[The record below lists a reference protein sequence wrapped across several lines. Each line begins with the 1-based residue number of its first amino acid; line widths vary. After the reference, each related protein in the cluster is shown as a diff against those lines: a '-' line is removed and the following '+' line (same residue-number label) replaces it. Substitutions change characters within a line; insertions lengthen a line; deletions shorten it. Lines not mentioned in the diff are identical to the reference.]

1 MNTFFRVF
9 VLVIICIAVTGAL
22 RKKFSPQ
29 IGEHF
34 VEQQP
39 IVSAQEQEVDPSWA
53 QEVDEQQ
60 LLPQKQE
67 RASYLIWSDDPEIIY
82 KKYLLASYLYKKHGS
97 VEALP
102 LAISYASQLGR
113 FEDASLLLKEL
124 PDINTLKETLEV
136 PVLMKLLMNTSD
148 LSFWQLKQ
156 LKDLIET
163 LKTQWSIDDAE
174 YNMYYFVITLIKWD
188 MDNAQFY
195 LNGLQAG
202 RFYREYSQLRALET
216 TTKQY
221 GETPAYYLR
230 GVRAMYLYQQGRWW
244 PARTIWQQIRQQDPA
259 YLLAEQLFAYSSI
272 ALQDRKWALLSLQ
285 QLQKIDPEYR
295 DVYQFFQAISH
306 YSLKEYEASI
316 LLFKQI
322 PETSV
327 YTTDVVRYMLLAYV
341 ALQDYEQIGVLLDKL
356 ITVPLL
362 QDADV
367 YTLFDSLLYSD
378 QKEQWYTL
386 FTRFGEQI
394 ERLEKRCQ
402 LELKD
407 KAYICLYGKAGILL
421 ASGEEAKA
429 YQILRRIVSWYPRVS
444 LYKMLWDIAQEQST
458 SEEAEERYRRA
469 FLIQQENTQYAT
481 PGTKQIGLQ

>member
-1 MNTFFRVF
+1 MNTFLRVF
-9 VLVIICIAVTGAL
+9 VLVLICIAVTGAL
-22 RKKFSPQ
+22 RKKYASDS
-29 IGEHF
+29 GESF
-34 VEQQP
+34 VAQQQK
-39 IVSAQEQEVDPSWA
+39 VSAQEQESVPPW
-53 QEVDEQQ
+53 EQDDNETQ

-67 RASYLIWSDDPEIIY
+67 WASYLVGSDDPEIIY
-82 KKYLLASYLYKKHGS
+82 KKYLLASYLYKKHWS

-124 PDINTLKETLEV
+124 PDISTLKETLEV

-156 LKDLIET
+156 LKDLIEN
-163 LKTQWSIDDAE
+163 LKLQWSIDDAE

-195 LNGLQAG
+195 LHGLQTG

-221 GETPAYYLR
+221 GDTPPYYLR
-230 GVRAMYLYQQGRWW
+230 GVWAMYLYQQGRWW
-244 PARTIWQQIRQQDPA
+244 PARTIWQQIRQQDPT

-306 YSLKEYEASI
+306 YSLQEYEASI

-327 YTTDVVRYMLLAYV
+327 YITDVVRYMFLAYV

-356 ITVPLL
+356 VAVPLL

-367 YTLFDSLLYSD
+367 YTLFDSLLYTD
-378 QKEQWYTL
+378 QKEKGYVL
-386 FTRFGEQI
+386 YTRFREQI
-394 ERLEKRCQ
+394 ERLERRCQ

-421 ASGEEAKA
+421 ASGEEEKA

-444 LYKMLWDIAQEQST
+444 LYKLLWDIAEQQFT
-458 SEEAEERYRRA
+458 TEEAEDRYRRA